1 MMKREPLEIINSNNE
16 RGFSLIEL
24 TVAVLL
30 TVGLMGVV
38 FSLMNQNQQIFVA
51 ESNVTDMNQNIRSV
65 VDLLTQD
72 IQSAGM
78 GLPRSRGSF
87 ASIFY
92 TNGTS
97 VTTPDKLM
105 IVNGN
110 PFAPTTDVA
119 EYDDTDINDKKLIC
133 QIPPGVSLDANG
145 LLVYRDQNGAFQ
157 PIYRASSTVHYI
169 CYDDKQVRK
178 FRLRD
183 NGTIIGTIT
192 NGTLLLRYTGS
203 TWTSTPTTFGSAI
216 DTGEPDREVANI
228 ALLANTISYRVNA
241 VTHELERT
249 EDLITYE
256 PVARGILNI
265 QVRFRTI
272 GLNGVQV
279 IETITDAPT
288 DRDNI
293 RSVIV
298 TITAETPDYQPGD
311 KNYRRVTHRFEVAPR
326 NFNLIGNTNLSS
338 NLN

>member
-1 MMKREPLEIINSNNE
+1 MKRERLEIINTNNE

-38 FSLMNQNQQIFVA
+38 FSLMNQNQQIFVT

-92 TNGTS
+92 TDGANS
-97 VTTPDKLM
+97 TTADKLM

-110 PFAPTTDVA
+110 PFAPTA
-119 EYDDTDINDKKLIC
+119 EISGFDDADIDDRLLVC
-133 QIPPGVSLDANG
+133 QIPPGIIPDADG
-145 LLVYRDQNGAFQ
+145 LLTYLDKDGVAQ
-157 PIYRASSTVHYI
+157 PIYRASTTVFYI
-169 CYDDKQVRK
+169 CYDDRQVRK
-178 FRLRD
+178 FRLRN
-183 NGTIIGTIT
+183 NGVIT
-192 NGTLLLRYTGS
+192 GGTLQLRYSGS
-203 TWTSTPTTFGSAI
+203 SWTNSPSTFGSAI
-216 DTGEPDREVANI
+216 DTDEPDREQANI
-228 ALLANTISYRVNA
+228 ALLGSLISYRVNA
-241 VTHELERT
+241 TTHELERT
-249 EDLITYE
+249 ENLSTYE
-256 PVARGILNI
+256 PVARGILNV
-265 QVRFRTI
+265 QFRFRSV
-272 GLNGVQV
+272 GLNNGVV
-279 IETITDAPT
+279 TESLDVAPA

-293 RSVIV
+293 RSIIV
-298 TITAETPDYQPGD
+298 TITAETPDYQLGD
-311 KNYRRVTHRFEVAPR
+311 KNYRRVTHQFEVAPR